1 MVNDCVKSITSKRRQ
16 SPFEKFI
23 CSSSLQRRDFHS
35 LVIFPYHCNAS
46 VIASTILGP
55 RRNLQTCVI
64 CVSMFSVLIHCFVA
78 CIPPLCLWSNKY
90 VYAFMTGRS
99 SDSEHGWA
107 IGYSFICMGFL
118 WFGSL
123 RCTCICMY
131 VLVLYYKQKNKFA
144 IATCIVP

>member
-1 MVNDCVKSITSKRRQ
+1 MIVWNQLHPKEDSLPLRNSSVVQAYKEEIFIPLWFSLITVMLLSLLAPYWVPEGICKRV
-16 SPFEKFI
+16 SFVWACSVFSFI
-23 CSSSLQRRDFHS
+23 AL
-35 LVIFPYHCNAS
+35 LP
-46 VIASTILGP
+46 
-55 RRNLQTCVI
+55 
-64 CVSMFSVLIHCFVA
+64 VS
-78 CIPPLCLWSNKY
+78 PPLCLWSNKY

-99 SDSEHGWA
+99 SDSEHGRA
-107 IGYSFICMGFL
+107 VGYSFICMGFL